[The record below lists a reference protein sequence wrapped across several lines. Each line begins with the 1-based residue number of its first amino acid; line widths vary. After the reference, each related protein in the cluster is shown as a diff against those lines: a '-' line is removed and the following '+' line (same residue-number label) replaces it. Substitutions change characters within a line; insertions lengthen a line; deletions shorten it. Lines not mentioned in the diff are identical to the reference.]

1 MSLYCGIDLHSN
13 NHVLVLIDTNDKRL
27 IERRLDNDLS
37 LTLAALE
44 PYRKRIAAIAV
55 ESTPNWYWLVDGL
68 EDHGYTVKL
77 VNTAAVKQY
86 EGLKYSDD
94 VHDAFWLAH
103 LLRLG
108 ILPTGY
114 IYPRPQRAVRDLLRH
129 RQDLVQQRTALILKL
144 HGMHWRHF
152 GVQLKRNEIMGKRCL
167 VHFDDTHV
175 QAAWDTGLRLAK
187 TIDREIKAMERDLV
201 GLLEDSVDYQNLF
214 AIPGIG
220 AITTMTIVLET
231 GEIRRFP
238 KVGNY
243 ASYCRC
249 VKSERLSNGKLKGRG
264 NAKCGNKYLS
274 WAYSEAAHFM
284 VRYCPEAKRYY
295 ERKKRQTNAL
305 VAIRA
310 TAHKIARAFYHVLR
324 DQVAFDVQKAFA

>member
-13 NHVLVLIDTNDKRL
+13 NHVLVVIDKDDKRL

-37 LTLAALE
+37 LTLSCLA
-44 PYRKRIAAIAV
+44 PYKRRISRIAV
-55 ESTPNWYWLVDGL
+55 ESTPNWYWLVNGL
-68 EDHGYTVKL
+68 EDHGYDVAL

-94 VHDAFWLAH
+94 RHDAFWLAH
-103 LLRLG
+103 LLRLD

-114 IYPRPQRAVRDLLRH
+114 IYPRPQRALRDLLRH
-129 RQDLVQQRTALILKL
+129 RQDLVHQRTALLLKL
-144 HGMHWRHF
+144 HGMHWRYF
-152 GVQLKRNEIMGKRCL
+152 GVQIKRNEIMANNCL
-167 VHFDDTHV
+167 VRFDNEHV
-175 QAAWDTGLRLAK
+175 QLAWDTDLRLAK
-187 TIDREIKAMERDLV
+187 CITREINALERKLADILK
-201 GLLEDSVDYQNLF
+201 GTPDFENLLAV
-214 AIPGIG
+214 PGIG
-220 AITTMTIVLET
+220 AITSLTIVLET
-231 GEIRRFP
+231 GEISRFP

-249 VKSERLSNGKLKGRG
+249 VRSERLSNGKPKGKG

-284 VRYCPEAKRYY
+284 IRYCPEAKRYY
-295 ERKKRQTNAL
+295 ERKKRQTNAMI
-305 VAIRA
+305 AIRA

-324 DQVAFDVQKAFA
+324 DHVAFDVQKAFA

>member
-13 NHVLVLIDTNDKRL
+13 NHVLVVIDEHDKR
-27 IERRLDNDLS
+27 IVERRLDNELS
-37 LTLAALE
+37 LTLSCLA
-44 PYRKRIAAIAV
+44 PYRRRISTIAV

-68 EDHGYTVKL
+68 QDHGFDVAL

-94 VHDAFWLAH
+94 RHDAFWLAH

-114 IYPRPQRAVRDLLRH
+114 IYPRPQRAIRDLLRH
-129 RQDLVQQRTALILKL
+129 RQDLVHQRSALILKL
-144 HGMHWRHF
+144 HGMHWRYF
-152 GVQLKRNEIMGKRCL
+152 GVQLHRNEIMAKNCQ
-167 VHFDDTHV
+167 VHFDDTYV
-175 QAAWDTGLRLAK
+175 QFAWDTDLRLAK
-187 TIDREIKAMERDLV
+187 VVTREIKTLESKLV
-201 GLLEDSVDYQNLF
+201 ELMKDTQNFIRLF

-220 AITTMTIVLET
+220 AIITLTIILET
-231 GEIRRFP
+231 GEINRFP

-249 VKSERLSNGKLKGRG
+249 VRSERLSNGKPKGQG

-295 ERKKRQTNAL
+295 ERKKRQTCAL

-310 TAHKIARAFYHVLR
+310 TAHKIARAFYHVMR
-324 DQVAFDVQKAFA
+324 DGVAFDVQRAFA